1 MTITP
6 PPRPTP
12 DADLD
17 RALYG
22 PTRPHLPTS
31 PGWYDP
37 IPEAQRC
44 LRLLVD
50 ALWQMP
56 NPNDG
61 PAERH
66 LDWAY
71 TSRQR
76 AQQTLIVLPEDRTAP
91 TRPPRAVVAFG
102 LPFRRT
108 GDRLVDTYQ
117 PNQTR
122 LVSLRDELLSSI
134 DSVGCEDARDTAT
147 LVRDLVRCLNTYI
160 TETEFGDAAGYLDQP
175 CDNPYG
181 PDITLEQLLNY
192 SAAQDNPPD
201 GDAAGQADT
210 AEQ

>member
-1 MTITP
+1 MTTVP

-22 PTRPHLPTS
+22 PTRPHLPTA

-56 NPNDG
+56 NPADG

-76 AQQTLIVLPEDRTAP
+76 AEQALIVLPQDRTAP
-91 TRPPRAVVAFG
+91 TRPLRARHAFG
-102 LPFRRT
+102 EPFRRT
-108 GDRLVDTYQ
+108 GDRLLDTYQ
-117 PNQTR
+117 PDQTR
-122 LVSLRDELLSSI
+122 LTSLRDELHSGL
-134 DSVGCEDARDTAT
+134 DSLGSEDARDTAT
-147 LVRDLVRCLNTYI
+147 LVRDLARCLTTYI
-160 TETEFGDAAGYLDQP
+160 TEMELGHAAGTLDQP

-181 PDITLEQLLNY
+181 PDVTMDQLLRFL
-192 SAAQDNPPD
+192 DDRDTRPTD
-201 GDAAGQADT
+201 G
-210 AEQ
+210 